1 MSHAYLTSAPPLLS
15 PLQSSHPYLCLLLPV
30 CVCRHLSNSASRIR
44 TANKRYKTDTTVVL
58 INEKTFCNNIRLISG
73 DRHNRLGVPISFG
86 DGVSFLESLG
96 IISKTHD
103 DDTVFAEYNGFKV
116 AQAMIDTQRSTG
128 NLADS
133 DSQSDANMDDD
144 SDRTIIDRLITG
156 QLLIDEAEA
165 CGSSSADRQWL

>member
-1 MSHAYLTSAPPLLS
+1 MKKRFAIILGSFLVIAIIVS
-15 PLQSSHPYLCLLLPV
+15 V
-30 CVCRHLSNSASRIR
+30 CA
-44 TANKRYKTDTTVVL
+44 
-58 INEKTFCNNIRLISG
+58 IS
-73 DRHNRLGVPISFG
+73 LG

-103 DDTVFAEYNGFKV
+103 DDTVVAEYNGFKV
-116 AQAMIDTQRSTG
+116 TQAMIDTQRSTG

-133 DSQSDANMDDD
+133 DSQSDANMNDD

>member
-44 TANKRYKTDTTVVL
+44 TANKRYKTDTTGVL
-58 INEKTFCNNIRLISG
+58 INEKRFAII
-73 DRHNRLGVPISFG
+73 LGSFLVIAIIVSVCAISFG

-103 DDTVFAEYNGFKV
+103 DDTVVAEYNGFKV
-116 AQAMIDTQRSTG
+116 TQAMIDTQRSTG

-133 DSQSDANMDDD
+133 DSQSDANMNDD

>member
-1 MSHAYLTSAPPLLS
+1 M
-15 PLQSSHPYLCLLLPV
+15 
-30 CVCRHLSNSASRIR
+30 
-44 TANKRYKTDTTVVL
+44 L
-58 INEKTFCNNIRLISG
+58 INEKTFCNNIWLISG
-73 DRHNRLGVPISFG
+73 DLHNRLGVPISFG

-103 DDTVFAEYNGFKV
+103 DDTVVAEYNGFKV
-116 AQAMIDTQRSTG
+116 TQAMIDTQRSTG

-133 DSQSDANMDDD
+133 DSQSDANMNDD
-144 SDRTIIDRLITG
+144 SGRTIIDRLITG

>member
-1 MSHAYLTSAPPLLS
+1 MKKRFAIILGSFLVIAIIVS
-15 PLQSSHPYLCLLLPV
+15 V
-30 CVCRHLSNSASRIR
+30 CA
-44 TANKRYKTDTTVVL
+44 
-58 INEKTFCNNIRLISG
+58 
-73 DRHNRLGVPISFG
+73 ISFG
-86 DGVSFLESLG
+86 DGVSFLESLD

-116 AQAMIDTQRSTG
+116 TQAMIDTQRSTG

-133 DSQSDANMDDD
+133 DSQSDANMNDD
-144 SDRTIIDRLITG
+144 SGRTIIDRLITG